1 MAENTKVAESKR
13 DFGLLL
19 SDKLDLV
26 KDGLP
31 ANFNKTRFVQNCIAF
46 LNEDAE
52 KYKKFSKELILAN
65 LVRASYL
72 GLDYMSKECY
82 LVPFK
87 GKLTFMTS
95 YTGSMKLAKRYS
107 TRPILDLYAKVIR
120 DGDTFEESIVDGKP
134 SVNFKPKFL
143 NDGEIIGAF
152 AVVIYKDGGTGYEV
166 MSKADIENTRKH
178 SNSPNSPAWTSYYSE
193 MAKKTVLRRL
203 CKSIDLEF
211 ENATQQGIFNEEA
224 AIETDPVKE
233 NEIIVE
239 AEANT
244 VDFEEFDADESG
256 DPK

>member
-1 MAENTKVAESKR
+1 MAEKKEIMENKK
-13 DFGLLL
+13 DFGVLL

-26 KDGLP
+26 KSGLP
-31 ANFNKTRFVQNCIAF
+31 ANFNKTRFVQNCLAF

-52 KYKKFSKELILAN
+52 KYSKFSKEVILTN

-95 YTGSMKLAKRYS
+95 YTGSMKLAKLYS
-107 TRPILDLYAKVIR
+107 TRPILDIYSKVIR
-120 DGDTFEESIVDGKP
+120 EGDSFEESIIDGKP
-134 SVNFKPKFL
+134 SINFKPKFL

-152 AVVIYKDGGTGYEV
+152 AVVIYQDGGTGYEV

-178 SNSPNSPAWTSYYSE
+178 SNSPNSPAWSSYYSE

-211 ENATQQGIFNEEA
+211 ENATQQAIFNEDA
-224 AIETDPVKE
+224 GIASDPIVA
-233 NEIIVE
+233 NEVVVE

-244 VDFEEFDADESG
+244 VDFVPLDGEIE
-256 DPK
+256 